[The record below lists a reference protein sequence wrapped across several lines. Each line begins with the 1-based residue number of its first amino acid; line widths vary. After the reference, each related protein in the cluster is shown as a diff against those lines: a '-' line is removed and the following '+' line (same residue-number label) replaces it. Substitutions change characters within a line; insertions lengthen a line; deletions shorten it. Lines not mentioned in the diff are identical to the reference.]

1 MTRIRSWQSG
11 LSDSR
16 NKVPDS
22 ISSVHFDLENN
33 DIKLNMKRYKGMIS
47 ANTPKTMMNTKNVD
61 STLMDCKKKYFI
73 LISEVRFC

>member
-61 STLMDCKKKYFI
+61 STLMDCKKKII
-73 LISEVRFC
+73 LIYQK